1 MANTITQWKPQ
12 VTVNGQTT
20 QFKSYAEI
28 KRNMSLLLDRSI
40 VGGNVQ
46 AQVSVSRSKRG
57 EWGEWF
63 EVWQY
68 NNKHKPV
75 IINQGWM

>member
-1 MANTITQWKPQ
+1 MENTITQWKPQ

-46 AQVSVSRSKRG
+46 A
-57 EWGEWF
+57 
-63 EVWQY
+63 
-68 NNKHKPV
+68 
-75 IINQGWM
+75 